1 MTAMSMTQQD
11 WQRSIRDLLGHL
23 TVRQT
28 QRCPYCDTSLSA
40 DALSCTRCGE
50 SLKGLLDLSLHESYF
65 REACEQFAE
74 GDRAQALGTL
84 ALCLALRPNYGAAL
98 SLKSGLLALE
108 GCLEEAEAVMT
119 SAPLGVSHDTDTA
132 ALAAAIAHG
141 AQESRVRG
149 SVPEMRRPARRQT
162 RARPVTARNT
172 ASVQSAQC
180 WRAVVASACTGA
192 GLAALTY
199 WLSRYLARGGG
210 DGQPAR

>member
-11 WQRSIRDLLGHL
+11 WQRSIKDLLGHL

-40 DALSCTRCGE
+40 DALSCPRCGE

-74 GDRAQALGTL
+74 GDRAQALATL

-108 GCLEEAEAVMT
+108 GRLEEAEAVMT
-119 SAPLGVSHDTDTA
+119 SAPLGVPHDTDTA

-162 RARPVTARNT
+162 RNEQVTARNT
-172 ASVQSAQC
+172 GRVQSAQC
-180 WRAVVASACTGA
+180 WRAVVASACAGA
-192 GLAALTY
+192 GLAGLTY
-199 WLSRYLARGGG
+199 WLSRYPMRRRS
-210 DGQPAR
+210 DGQSVR